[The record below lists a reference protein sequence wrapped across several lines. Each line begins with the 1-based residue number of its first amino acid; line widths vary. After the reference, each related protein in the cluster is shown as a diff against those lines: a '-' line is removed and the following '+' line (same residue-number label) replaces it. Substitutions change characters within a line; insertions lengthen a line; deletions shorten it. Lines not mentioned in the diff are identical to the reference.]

1 MTPPDS
7 TRHRQA
13 RDGEREPELPI
24 LDTIDRFLRGIG
36 HVICWANAVLIAA
49 IIVQVALRY
58 GFGAGHLMLE
68 ELQWHL
74 YALAVMMSVSY
85 AQATNSHI
93 RVDVIATRLSQRT
106 LRFWEIFGILVFL
119 LPFVAV
125 IFIHSLDFVA
135 EAWRVNER
143 SDAPLGLPWRW
154 AIKSVIPAS
163 FALLGLAATTRVIR
177 EALALFR
184 SS

>member
-1 MTPPDS
+1 MRPPES
-7 TRHRQA
+7 TRHQHPHDR
-13 RDGEREPELPI
+13 EREPELPI
-24 LDTIDRFLRGIG
+24 VVAIDRFIRGIG
-36 HVICWANAVLIAA
+36 QVVCWANAVLIVA

-58 GFGAGHLMLE
+58 GFGAGQVMLE

-74 YALAVMMSVSY
+74 YAFAVMMSVSY

-93 RVDVIATRLSQRT
+93 RVDVIAARLSPRM
-106 LRFWEIFGILVFL
+106 LSFWEIFGILVFV
-119 LPFVAV
+119 LPFVTV
-125 IFIHSLDFVA
+125 VFIHSLDFVA

-163 FALLGLAATTRVIR
+163 FALLGLAALTRLVR
-177 EALALFR
+177 ELLVLLR
-184 SS
+184 ES

>member
-1 MTPPDS
+1 M
-7 TRHRQA
+7 
-13 RDGEREPELPI
+13 
-24 LDTIDRFLRGIG
+24 G
-36 HVICWANAVLIAA
+36 HVVCWANAALIAA
-49 IIVQVALRY
+49 IIAQVTLRY
-58 GFGAGHLMLE
+58 GFGAGQVMLE

-85 AQATNSHI
+85 AQATNSQI

-106 LRFWEIFGILVFL
+106 LRFWEIFGVLVFV

-163 FALLGLAATTRVIR
+163 FALLGLAATTRLVR
-177 EALALFR
+177 DALALLRR
-184 SS
+184 S